1 MASTKNKKVVVA
13 MSGGVDSSTALAIL
27 KEQGYD
33 CIAVSMQLWDYSE
46 KDDATHTAGSCCSMD
61 DIYDA
66 RHVAEGLGVP
76 FYVVNAE
83 DAFAEKVV
91 ADFIEGYAKG
101 LTPNPCIRCN
111 EFLKF
116 GLLLRKAALL
126 GAGFLATGH
135 YARIEAGP
143 AGFKLLKAVDPEK
156 DQSYFLFTMTEEHL
170 SKVLF
175 PLGGLT
181 KKEVRSMAKRLG
193 LRTSDKPESQEVC
206 FVEDARYG
214 AFLSPRISAG
224 KGKIS
229 DSSGKVLGTHNGI
242 FNYTVG
248 QRKGLNL
255 SGGPFFVTG
264 IDAPNNRVAVGRIEE
279 LYSSGLIAEAVNWVS
294 ADARRAFEQAGT
306 LTGVSVKLRYRHEGA
321 TATLIKA
328 GNGIVRVVFS
338 EPQKAVVAPGQ
349 AAIHIKEEVSRRR
362 MDTKALK

>member
-1 MASTKNKKVVVA
+1 MTSTKNKKVVVA
-13 MSGGVDSSTALAIL
+13 MSGGVDSSTALAVL

-33 CIAVSMQLWDYSE
+33 CIGVSMQLWDYSE
-46 KDDATHTAGSCCSMD
+46 KDDATDTAGSCCSLA

-66 RHVAEGLGVP
+66 RHVAQGLGVP

-101 LTPNPCIRCN
+101 ITPNPCIRCN

-116 GLLLRKAALL
+116 GLLLKKAALL
-126 GAGFLATGH
+126 GADLLATGH

-175 PLGGLT
+175 PLGGLF
-181 KKEVRSMAKRLG
+181 KKEVRSIAKRLG
-193 LRTSDKPESQEVC
+193 LKTSDKPESQEVC

-224 KGKIS
+224 KGEIIN
-229 DSSGKVLGTHNGI
+229 SSGKVLGTHNGI
-242 FNYTVG
+242 FNYTIG

-264 IDAPNNRVAVGRIEE
+264 IDAVNNRVVAGRIEE

-306 LTGVSVKLRYRHEGA
+306 LANVSVKLRYRHDGA
-321 TATLIKA
+321 AATLIKA
-328 GNGIVRVVFS
+328 NNGIVRAVFS
-338 EPQKAVVAPGQ
+338 EPQKAVAPGQ
-349 AAIHIKEEVSRRR
+349 AAVFYIGEEVIGGGWIQ
-362 MDTKALK
+362 KALK